1 MAEDKKNL
9 TLHSTID
16 TQSHESR
23 DSTIEFQSTTTKL
36 SSNANTCKS
45 FPMEIL
51 NPNSNHK
58 SKPNSIP
65 RRIGDCFDNIGLDPE
80 LSSFGF
86 TFRKIGA
93 GLENLGNTC
102 FLNSVLQCL
111 TYTEPFAA
119 YLHSGKHKSSCQVVG
134 FCAMCAIQNHVRR
147 VLQYS
152 GKILA
157 PKHLVVNMSRISR
170 NFRYARQEDAHE
182 YMVNLLESMHK
193 CCLPLG
199 FPTEAPSAYEKSLV
213 YKIFGGRLRSQV
225 KCTECSYESNK
236 YDPILDLSLEI
247 AKASSLLK
255 ALRNFTDVEELD
267 GGEKHYQCQ
276 GCNKKVKAIRQLT
289 IHKAPYVLTIHFKRF
304 GSLIPGQKIDKKVEF
319 SPALD
324 LKPFVTGTYEGD
336 LKYTLYGVL
345 VHAGWNTH
353 SGHYYCFVRTSTG
366 LWYVLDDNEVFQVPE
381 KIVLQQK
388 AYMLFYVRDRRS
400 PPPKK
405 PVVNQKENSVVVDIL
420 TETASTS
427 VSSPVITKTN
437 ATSSSTRES
446 LVVTTSSVKGS
457 TLENPLVLEHETLSI
472 DRSALLVDSVD
483 SSLKKV
489 VDAFSAP
496 VSTYQMSSVS
506 LPIVVDPLIAGSSLL
521 AESVDSL
528 SKEVLDVSSAP
539 NSSSNQISSVSS
551 SNDSHPCGALT
562 GDNME
567 CVNELPDCSFMQEN
581 ASKEISTDKKY
592 ENISLVEK
600 VETTAPSEVSK
611 IGSEKNDVT
620 QLPSESSIEDVVSC
634 PEISSLNPEN
644 DVTML
649 SSSQVDTEQALC
661 KEISDDGKDSDVI
674 DSCTQEPVCTN
685 NVNLESVDSTNIS
698 SQLVSEEMQC
708 KGVYVVGVEQVD
720 TTLLS
725 SESNI
730 SETLC
735 SSDSTSTELSN
746 QLASQIVPEKD
757 DIVVNERC
765 FDDQHNVEENGVRF
779 EESQDDKPTQ
789 SNDCD
794 ETVVKQHSRIRKV
807 ASINFRSN
815 MLKASLRVHKAKKKR
830 TKRNRKRNSEDSL
843 LGFEPSTSEKAT
855 MESCTQGQ
863 HKKSRDLNGTC
874 KMEESSS
881 TLTTNR
887 GESNKRTV
895 EDFMSILT
903 RGLDE
908 ETVEPWN
915 TRNPYMSD
923 ILGLNDTPSNINIG
937 YVPRDEWD
945 VEYDRGKRKKIRKT
959 KNGLCGSNLN
969 PNPFQE
975 IATRNTS
982 LKKDKRDQSR
992 SWNRPF
998 RIP

>member
-592 ENISLVEK
+592 E
-600 VETTAPSEVSK
+600 
-611 IGSEKNDVT
+611 
-620 QLPSESSIEDVVSC
+620 
-634 PEISSLNPEN
+634 
-644 DVTML
+644 
-649 SSSQVDTEQALC
+649 
-661 KEISDDGKDSDVI
+661 
-674 DSCTQEPVCTN
+674 
-685 NVNLESVDSTNIS
+685 
-698 SQLVSEEMQC
+698 
-708 KGVYVVGVEQVD
+708 
-720 TTLLS
+720 
-725 SESNI
+725 
-730 SETLC
+730 
-735 SSDSTSTELSN
+735 
-746 QLASQIVPEKD
+746 D